1 MPAMLPLVKQTL
13 ARLALAL
20 ALFACIWVSRVFLAG
35 EIVGSVMPLAG
46 FAAVAWIAVVAGLL
60 PALPLGFAYGFMR
73 TRNNVLAGAVVVAV
87 LACVFELAAAS
98 VAVPWW
104 RFVTWWVLPL
114 ECVTVLL
121 VFVFAAWAGAQS
133 LQLVPPMVRFRVGVA
148 MFVLFTVGLVTW
160 PWLYSCIRF
169 NVCSIAA

>member
-1 MPAMLPLVKQTL
+1 MPAMLPLVKETL

-35 EIVGSVMPLAG
+35 EVVGSVMPLAG
-46 FAAVAWIAVVAGLL
+46 FTAVAWIAVVGGLL
-60 PALPLGFAYGFMR
+60 PALPLGFAYGLMR
-73 TRNNVLAGAVVVAV
+73 TRNVLAGAMVVAV
-87 LACVFELAAAS
+87 LACVVELAAAS

-104 RFVTWWVLPL
+104 KFVTWWVLPL

-121 VFVFAAWAGAQS
+121 VFVFAAWAGSQS
-133 LQLVPPMVRFRVGVA
+133 LPRVLPVVRFRVGLA
-148 MFVLFTVGLVTW
+148 MFVLLAVGTVTW

>member
-1 MPAMLPLVKQTL
+1 MPAMLPRVKQTL

-35 EIVGSVMPLAG
+35 EVVGSVMPLAG
-46 FAAVAWIAVVAGLL
+46 VAAVAWIAVVGGLI
-60 PALPLGFAYGFMR
+60 PALPLGFAYGFMS
-73 TRNNVLAGAVVVAV
+73 TRNVLAGAIVVAV

-104 RFVTWWVLPL
+104 KFVTWWVLPL

-121 VFVFAAWAGAQS
+121 VFLFAAWAGSQS
-133 LQLVPPMVRFRVGVA
+133 LPRVLPVVRFRVGLA
-148 MFVLFTVGLVTW
+148 MFVLLTVGVVTW
-160 PWLYSCIRF
+160 PWLYGCIRF